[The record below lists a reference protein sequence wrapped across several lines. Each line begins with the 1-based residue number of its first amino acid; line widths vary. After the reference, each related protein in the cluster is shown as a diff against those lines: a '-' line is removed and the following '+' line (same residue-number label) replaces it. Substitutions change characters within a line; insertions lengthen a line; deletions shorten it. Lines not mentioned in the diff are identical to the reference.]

1 VGALRGVWSII
12 AALTLAS
19 LALVALNWRRLA
31 GGLAATLD
39 EGAKDALKPI
49 FNTASLVGF
58 GAVIASLSAFGVIRD
73 WVVTVGG
80 DNPLVSL
87 AVGTSLLA
95 GMTGSASGGMS
106 IALSTLGETY
116 LDMGQAVGISPDLLH
131 RVTAVATG
139 GLDAL
144 PHNGAVI
151 TLLTICGLTHRE
163 AYRDIFVVAV
173 AIPVLALVVLVALGT
188 AFGSF

>member
-1 VGALRGVWSII
+1 M
-12 AALTLAS
+12 
-19 LALVALNWRRLA
+19 
-31 GGLAATLD
+31 
-39 EGAKDALKPI
+39 
-49 FNTASLVGF
+49 GF

-80 DNPLVSL
+80 DNPLISL
-87 AVGTSLLA
+87 ALGTSLLA

-116 LDMGQAVGISPDLLH
+116 MAMGLAAGISPELLH

-151 TLLTICGLTHRE
+151 TLLAICGLTHKQ
-163 AYRDIFVVAV
+163 AYGDIAVVAV
-173 AIPVLALVVLVALGT
+173 VIPIIALIALVTLGT
-188 AFGSF
+188 VFGSF